1 MKDESK
7 KVAKKEESSDESSA
21 DNKYEQPAKKA
32 ASAKK
37 ATPEHKNA
45 VRKESSNEDSS
56 EDEKPDKEATPAR
69 TAAPTMAS
77 TKEESSDDACGA
89 CGCSTPGSTPNKT
102 KKQKK
107 ERKKGKKP
115 YYPRTQQPLG
125 PLQATTIGRGL
136 PPPMRRNL
144 RFARGI
150 ADSFRLRAH
159 RYLHQAPPRPHI
171 QPHTLTTPLH
181 ATTLHSHLLQAHTP
195 APHSYFCFGYNQPV
209 PGALLV
215 LVSAAAKDRAT
226 PHIHKPIPL
235 TPANTQPPHPL
246 AKYTKEP
253 WL

>member
-89 CGCSTPGSTPNKT
+89 CGCSTPGSTPNK
-102 KKQKK
+102 KKRKK
-107 ERKKGKKP
+107 ERKKGRNP
-115 YYPRTQQPLG
+115 YYPRTQHPPG

>member
-102 KKQKK
+102 KNRKKK
-107 ERKKGKKP
+107 ERKEKNPTTLGP
-115 YYPRTQQPLG
+115 NIPRVLFRPRPLG
-125 PLQATTIGRGL
+125 GDSL
-136 PPPMRRNL
+136 PQC
-144 RFARGI
+144 GETY
-150 ADSFRLRAH
+150 DLRAASPTLFVFVLTATCTRRRQDLTFSLTPSQH
-159 RYLHQAPPRPHI
+159 PCM
-171 QPHTLTTPLH
+171 QPHCTPTSSKPTPLH
-181 ATTLHSHLLQAHTP
+181 PIAISVLATISLSRARYW
-195 APHSYFCFGYNQPV
+195 SSSRQP
-209 PGALLV
+209 L
-215 LVSAAAKDRAT
+215 R
-226 PHIHKPIPL
+226 IER
-235 TPANTQPPHPL
+235 PPTSTNPFH
-246 AKYTKEP
+246 
-253 WL
+253 